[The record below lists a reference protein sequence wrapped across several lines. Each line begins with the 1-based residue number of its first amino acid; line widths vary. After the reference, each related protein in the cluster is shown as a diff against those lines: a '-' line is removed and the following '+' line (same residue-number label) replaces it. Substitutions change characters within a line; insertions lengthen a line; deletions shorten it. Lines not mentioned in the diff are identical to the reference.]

1 MNAFVKENGHIVW
14 KKWWYAFTLRVS
26 LQIDFYMT
34 REDQVFVVDVVVID
48 LTWETMAL
56 NVISQPSNAVVKLNA
71 IVKICKYKGFH
82 ERHHFIPMVMEV
94 HDTPKHDM
102 DHFMKECA
110 RLFYDR

>member
-1 MNAFVKENGHIVW
+1 
-14 KKWWYAFTLRVS
+14 
-26 LQIDFYMT
+26 MT

-48 LTWETMAL
+48 LMWETMAL
-56 NVISQPSNAVVKLNA
+56 NVVNRPSNAVVKLNA

-82 ERHHFIPMVMEV
+82 EGHHFISMVMEV

-110 RLFYDR
+110 RLFHDR